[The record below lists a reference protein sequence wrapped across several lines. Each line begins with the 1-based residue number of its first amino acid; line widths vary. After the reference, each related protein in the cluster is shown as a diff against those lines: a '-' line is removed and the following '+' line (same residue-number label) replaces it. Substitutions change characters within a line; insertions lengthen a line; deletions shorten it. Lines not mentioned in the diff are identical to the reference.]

1 MNNDIPT
8 FGWILLVV
16 FVIFVL
22 SFNSWLWAAYKK
34 RGKDP
39 FINNLQDLG
48 KKIKNP
54 WIDEEK
60 NVNELN
66 KMVKELNNNKEEN

>member
-1 MNNDIPT
+1 MNNEIPT
-8 FGWILLVV
+8 SAWIIL
-16 FVIFVL
+16 FVLIIFIL
-22 SFNSWLWAAYKK
+22 SFNLWLWAAYKK

-39 FINNLQDLG
+39 FISHLQDLG

-60 NVNELN
+60 NVNDLN
-66 KMVKELNNNKEEN
+66 ILIKQLRREKDDD